1 METTNVQQVDVDL
14 DEIFNGAPG
23 ASSVTLPSTEEKTSN
38 KPKPNV
44 FSRNAEVDLGFLDNQ
59 EDNEP
64 TKEVEKEVETAA
76 VQKEIRSKLIDAE
89 TSSEEGDDT
98 THADTKKAKVTEV
111 TESEIDDILNEGL
124 EVAEDEDEKSTA
136 KGRKRIN
143 DMSDVFK
150 KMIDNDE
157 IIPFDDDKEL
167 DDYTAKDW
175 KELIQ
180 ANMDERANKV
190 RRETPKQFF
199 DSLPQELQVAAK
211 YVADGGQDLK
221 GLFAT
226 LSQVEETKT
235 LDMSSERGQEHIIR
249 EYLTATG
256 YGSVEEVNEEIEIW
270 KDLGKLE
277 KQATKFKPKLD
288 KMSEAVVAKKL
299 EQQEMKRAQQ
309 QKASENYMANVY
321 HTLKDGKLGD
331 MKVNKKTQSMLY
343 NGLVSPSYPSIS
355 GENTNLLGHLLE
367 KYQFVEP
374 NYDLVSEALWLLAD
388 PEGYK
393 SQLKTQGTN
402 AAVEQTVRKL
412 KTAQANKQASSTKTG
427 GEEKARRTPKR
438 TIPRGNNIF
447 KRF

>member
-1 METTNVQQVDVDL
+1 
-14 DEIFNGAPG
+14 
-23 ASSVTLPSTEEKTSN
+23 
-38 KPKPNV
+38 
-44 FSRNAEVDLGFLDNQ
+44 
-59 EDNEP
+59 
-64 TKEVEKEVETAA
+64 
-76 VQKEIRSKLIDAE
+76 
-89 TSSEEGDDT
+89 
-98 THADTKKAKVTEV
+98 
-111 TESEIDDILNEGL
+111 
-124 EVAEDEDEKSTA
+124 
-136 KGRKRIN
+136 
-143 DMSDVFK
+143 MSDVFK
-150 KMIDNDE
+150 KMIENDE
-157 IIPFDDDKEL
+157 IIPFDDDKDLEE
-167 DDYTAKDW
+167 YTAKDW
-175 KELIQ
+175 KELIK

-226 LSQVEETKT
+226 LSQVEETRS
-235 LDMSSERGQEHIIR
+235 LDMSTEKGQEHIVR

-256 YGSVEEVNEEIEIW
+256 YGNVEEVNEEIEIW

-299 EQQEMKRAQQ
+299 EEQEMKRAQQ

-374 NYDLVSEALWLLAD
+374 NYNLVSEALWLLAD

-412 KTAQANKQASSTKTG
+412 KTAQASKNASSSKTG
-427 GEEKARRTPKR
+427 GEKSSSRGSKR
-438 TIPRGNNIF
+438 TLPRNNNIF

>member
-1 METTNVQQVDVDL
+1 M
-14 DEIFNGAPG
+14 A
-23 ASSVTLPSTEEKTSN
+23 
-38 KPKPNV
+38 
-44 FSRNAEVDLGFLDNQ
+44 
-59 EDNEP
+59 
-64 TKEVEKEVETAA
+64 
-76 VQKEIRSKLIDAE
+76 
-89 TSSEEGDDT
+89 
-98 THADTKKAKVTEV
+98 
-111 TESEIDDILNEGL
+111 
-124 EVAEDEDEKSTA
+124 
-136 KGRKRIN
+136 
-143 DMSDVFK
+143 DVFK
-150 KMIDNDE
+150 KMIENDE
-157 IIPFDDDKEL
+157 IIPFDDDKDLEE
-167 DDYTAKDW
+167 YTAKDW
-175 KELIQ
+175 KELIK

-226 LSQVEETKT
+226 LSQVEETRS
-235 LDMSSERGQEHIIR
+235 LDMSTEKGQEHIVR

-256 YGSVEEVNEEIEIW
+256 YGNVEEVNEEIEIW

-299 EQQEMKRAQQ
+299 EEQEMKRAQQ

-374 NYDLVSEALWLLAD
+374 NYNLVSEALWLLAD

-412 KTAQANKQASSTKTG
+412 KTAQASKNASSSKTG
-427 GEEKARRTPKR
+427 GEKSSSRGPKR
-438 TIPRGNNIF
+438 TLPRNNNIF

>member
-1 METTNVQQVDVDL
+1 MEESNMETTNVQQVDIDL

-23 ASSVTLPSTEEKTSN
+23 ASSVTLPSTDETSE

-44 FSRNAEVDLGFLDNQ
+44 FSRDAEVDLGFLDKK
-59 EDNEP
+59 EDEKPKDEP
-64 TKEVEKEVETAA
+64 VSETNTEDKVEETTVQAAEKGVETKPADTSVEKTDTV
-76 VQKEIRSKLIDAE
+76 
-89 TSSEEGDDT
+89 SE
-98 THADTKKAKVTEV
+98 A
-111 TESEIDDILNEGL
+111 EIDEILNEGL
-124 EVAEDEDEKSTA
+124 EVAEDEEEKSTA

-143 DMSDVFK
+143 DMADVFK
-150 KMIDNDE
+150 KMIENDE

-175 KELIQ
+175 KELIK

-226 LSQVEETKT
+226 LSQVEETRS
-235 LDMSSERGQEHIIR
+235 LDMSTEKGQEHIVR

-256 YGSVEEVNEEIEIW
+256 YGTVEEVNEEIEIW

-299 EQQEMKRAQQ
+299 EEQEMKRAQQ

-374 NYDLVSEALWLLAD
+374 NYSLVSEALWLLAD
-388 PEGYK
+388 PDGYK

-412 KTAQANKQASSTKTG
+412 KTAQASKNASSSKTG
-427 GEEKARRTPKR
+427 GEKTSRSPKR
-438 TIPRGNNIF
+438 TLPRNNNIF

>member
-1 METTNVQQVDVDL
+1 METTNVQQVDIDL

-23 ASSVTLPSTEEKTSN
+23 ASSVTLPSTDETSE

-44 FSRNAEVDLGFLDNQ
+44 FSRDAEVDLGFLDKK
-59 EDNEP
+59 EDEKPKDEP
-64 TKEVEKEVETAA
+64 VSETNTEDKVEETTVQTAEKGVETKPADTSVEKTDTV
-76 VQKEIRSKLIDAE
+76 
-89 TSSEEGDDT
+89 SE
-98 THADTKKAKVTEV
+98 A
-111 TESEIDDILNEGL
+111 EIDEILNEGL
-124 EVAEDEDEKSTA
+124 EVAEDEEEKSTA

-143 DMSDVFK
+143 DMADVFK
-150 KMIDNDE
+150 KMIENDE

-175 KELIQ
+175 KELIK

-226 LSQVEETKT
+226 LSQVEETRS
-235 LDMSSERGQEHIIR
+235 LDMSTEKGQEHIVR

-256 YGSVEEVNEEIEIW
+256 YGTVEEVNEEIEIW

-299 EQQEMKRAQQ
+299 EEQEMKRAQQ

-374 NYDLVSEALWLLAD
+374 NYSLVSEALWLLAD
-388 PEGYK
+388 PDGYK

-412 KTAQANKQASSTKTG
+412 KTAQASKNASSSKTG
-427 GEEKARRTPKR
+427 GEKTSRSPKR
-438 TIPRGNNIF
+438 TLPRNNNIF

>member
-1 METTNVQQVDVDL
+1 MEESNMETTNVQQVEVDL

-23 ASSVTLPSTEEKTSN
+23 ASSVTLPSTEEKTSD

-44 FSRNAEVDLGFLDNQ
+44 FSRNAEVDLGFLEPKEN
-59 EDNEP
+59 ED
-64 TKEVEKEVETAA
+64 TKDESTEEVSAEAKTEEGTPEAADKGVET
-76 VQKEIRSKLIDAE
+76 KP
-89 TSSEEGDDT
+89 
-98 THADTKKAKVTEV
+98 ADTKTEEGNKVS
-111 TESEIDDILNEGL
+111 ESEIDDILNEGL

-150 KMIDNDE
+150 KMIDNEE

-175 KELIQ
+175 KELIK

-299 EQQEMKRAQQ
+299 EEQEMKRAQQ

-374 NYDLVSEALWLLAD
+374 NYNLVSEALWLLAD

-412 KTAQANKQASSTKTG
+412 KTAQASKNASSTKTG
-427 GEEKARRTPKR
+427 GEKTTRTPKR

>member
-1 METTNVQQVDVDL
+1 MSEMNMETTNVEQVDVNL
-14 DEIFNGAPG
+14 EEIFSGAPG
-23 ASSVTLPSTEEKTSN
+23 AGSITLPKQDAK

-44 FSRNAEVDLGFLDNQ
+44 FSRDEEVDLQFLDATP
-59 EDNEP
+59 EEIVEEP
-64 TKEVEKEVETAA
+64 IVETKQEVEVADELDVDKAVEP
-76 VQKEIRSKLIDAE
+76 VV
-89 TSSEEGDDT
+89 
-98 THADTKKAKVTEV
+98 TKKEEV
-111 TESEIDDILNEGL
+111 SKDEIDDILNEGMEL
-124 EVAEDEDEKSTA
+124 AEDEDEKSTA
-136 KGRKRIN
+136 KGRKRIEG
-143 DMSDVFK
+143 MSDVFK
-150 KMIDNDE
+150 KMIENEE
-157 IIPFDDDKEL
+157 IVPFDDDKEL

-180 ANMDERANKV
+180 ANMDERGNKV

-199 DSLPQELQVAAK
+199 DSLPQELQIAAK
-211 YVADGGQDLK
+211 YVADGGQDMK

-226 LSQVEETKT
+226 LSQVEETRS
-235 LDMSSERGQEHIIR
+235 LDMSSEKGQEHIVR
-249 EYLTATG
+249 EYLTSTG
-256 YGSVEEVNEEIEIW
+256 YGTIEEVNEEIEIW

-277 KQATKFKPKLD
+277 KQASKFKPKLD
-288 KMSEAVVAKKL
+288 KMSEAVVSRKL
-299 EQQEMKRAQQ
+299 QEQEMKQKQQ

-374 NYDLVSEALWLLAD
+374 NYNLVSEALWLLAD
-388 PEGYK
+388 PTGYK
-393 SQLKTQGTN
+393 SQLKSQGTN

-412 KTAQANKQASSTKTG
+412 KTAQSNRQASSNVTGAKETTRSKGAPKKTLS
-427 GEEKARRTPKR
+427 RD
-438 TIPRGNNIF
+438 NNIF

>member
-64 TKEVEKEVETAA
+64 TKEVETAA
-76 VQKEIRSKLIDAE
+76 VIDAE
-89 TSSEEGDDT
+89 TSPEEGDKETKTSGDAT
-98 THADTKKAKVTEV
+98 THADTKKAKATEV

-374 NYDLVSEALWLLAD
+374 NYNLVSEALWLLAD
-388 PEGYK
+388 PDGYK

-427 GEEKARRTPKR
+427 GEEKAGRTPKR

>member
-1 METTNVQQVDVDL
+1 MEESNMETTNVQQVDVDL

-23 ASSVTLPSTEEKTSN
+23 ASSVTLPSTEETSE

-44 FSRNAEVDLGFLDNQ
+44 FSRNAEVDLGFLEPKEN
-59 EDNEP
+59 EDTKDESS
-64 TKEVEKEVETAA
+64 KEVDTEAKTEEGTTEIADKGVET
-76 VQKEIRSKLIDAE
+76 RPTDTE
-89 TSSEEGDDT
+89 TSKTDT
-98 THADTKKAKVTEV
+98 VS
-111 TESEIDDILNEGL
+111 ESEIDEILNEGL

-150 KMIDNDE
+150 KMIENDE
-157 IIPFDDDKEL
+157 IIPFDDDKDLEE
-167 DDYTAKDW
+167 YTAKDW
-175 KELIQ
+175 KELIK

-226 LSQVEETKT
+226 LSQVEETRS
-235 LDMSSERGQEHIIR
+235 LDMSTEKGQEHIVR

-256 YGSVEEVNEEIEIW
+256 YGNVEEVNEEIEIW

-299 EQQEMKRAQQ
+299 EEQEMKRAQQ

-374 NYDLVSEALWLLAD
+374 NYNLVSEALWLLAD

-412 KTAQANKQASSTKTG
+412 KTAQASKNASSSKTG
-427 GEEKARRTPKR
+427 GEKSSSRGSKR
-438 TIPRGNNIF
+438 TLPRNNNIF

>member
-1 METTNVQQVDVDL
+1 MEESNMETTNVQQVEVDL

-23 ASSVTLPSTEEKTSN
+23 ASSVTLPSTEEKTSD

-44 FSRNAEVDLGFLDNQ
+44 FSRNAEVDLGFLEPKEN
-59 EDNEP
+59 ED
-64 TKEVEKEVETAA
+64 TKDESTEEVSAEAKTEEGTPEAADKGVET
-76 VQKEIRSKLIDAE
+76 KP
-89 TSSEEGDDT
+89 
-98 THADTKKAKVTEV
+98 ADTKTEEENKVS
-111 TESEIDDILNEGL
+111 ESEIDDILNEGL

-150 KMIDNDE
+150 KMIDNEE

-175 KELIQ
+175 KELIK

-299 EQQEMKRAQQ
+299 EEQEMKRAQQ

-374 NYDLVSEALWLLAD
+374 NYNLVSEALWLLAD

-412 KTAQANKQASSTKTG
+412 KTAQASKNASSTKTG
-427 GEEKARRTPKR
+427 GEKTTRTPKR

>member
-1 METTNVQQVDVDL
+1 MSEQMNETTNVEEVDVNL

-23 ASSVTLPSTEEKTSN
+23 ASSITLPKEEDTPKKPNMFSRADNVDLTFLDAEPTPEVEETKEEVKTEETTEAKKETVIEEPV
-38 KPKPNV
+38 KE
-44 FSRNAEVDLGFLDNQ
+44 EVK
-59 EDNEP
+59 
-64 TKEVEKEVETAA
+64 KEVESEV
-76 VQKEIRSKLIDAE
+76 SKD
-89 TSSEEGDDT
+89 
-98 THADTKKAKVTEV
+98 
-111 TESEIDDILNEGL
+111 EIDEILNEGL
-124 EVAEDEDEKSTA
+124 EVAEGEEEKSTA
-136 KGRKRIN
+136 KGRRRIEG
-143 DMSDVFK
+143 MADVFK
-150 KMIDNDE
+150 KMIADE
-157 IIPFDDDKEL
+157 QIIPFDDDKEL

-180 ANMDERANKV
+180 ANMDERGNKV

-199 DSLPQELQVAAK
+199 DSLPQELQIAAK

-221 GLFAT
+221 GLFGT
-226 LSQVEETKT
+226 LAQVEETRD
-235 LDMSSERGQEHIIR
+235 LDMSSEKGQEHIVR

-256 YGSVEEVNEEIEIW
+256 YGTVEEVNEEIEIW

-277 KQATKFKPKLD
+277 KQANKFKPKLD

-299 EQQEMKRAQQ
+299 KEQEMKKAQQ

-321 HTLKDGKLGD
+321 HTLKDGKLGE

-374 NYDLVSEALWLLAD
+374 NYSLVSEALWLLAD
-388 PEGYK
+388 PTGYK
-393 SQLKTQGTN
+393 NQLKNQGTN

-412 KTAQANKQASSTKTG
+412 KTAQASKNASSNSLSDTTSKKRSPRKTLS
-427 GEEKARRTPKR
+427 RD
-438 TIPRGNNIF
+438 NNIF